1 MNFRFTEEEEA
12 FRKEVAEFLDKEFTP
27 EARAEK
33 ISTGDMAPGPA
44 GKVFLH
50 KLGQKGWIGP
60 GWPKQYG
67 GLEYRHMKRFIIVE
81 EMAYRGWWHP
91 TSAQIMGPVI
101 LRYGTE
107 EQKNFFIYKLA
118 SGELNIAAGFS
129 EPDAGSDLS
138 NLQLRAV
145 EDGDYFVLNGQK
157 VWNSGFHFSAYTL
170 LAVRT
175 DPDVIPKYKGISLLL
190 VDNTTPG
197 ITSRP
202 TYTMGER
209 TNEVFFDNVRVPKSC
224 LLGKKNEGWVQLT
237 TALAFER
244 AWTIGDVRRDF
255 DELVDY
261 CRKTERNGKP
271 LSKDPLVRQK
281 LAQLAIELEVAW
293 LFACRVACM
302 IDKGLVPDHSAS
314 ILKVFGSELEQHVAK
329 SGIEILGLYG
339 PLTKES
345 PWAQLNGRMGYI
357 YPDHVRYP
365 ISRGTNEIQ
374 RTIIAQRGLGM
385 PRG

>member
-27 EARAEK
+27 AARAEK

-44 GKVFLH
+44 GKLFLR
-50 KLGQKGWIGP
+50 KLGEKGWIGP

-67 GLEYRHMKRFIIVE
+67 GLEYRHMKRFIIIE

-107 EQKNFFIYKLA
+107 EQKNFFMRKLA

-129 EPDAGSDLS
+129 EPNAGSDLS
-138 NLQLRAV
+138 SLQLRAV
-145 EDGDYFVLNGQK
+145 EDGDSFVLNGQK

-175 DPDVIPKYKGISLLL
+175 DPDVVPKYKGISLLL
-190 VDNTTPG
+190 VDNSTPG

-209 TNEVFFDNVRVPKSC
+209 TNEVFFDNVKVPKSC
-224 LLGKKNEGWVQLT
+224 LLGNKNEGWVQLT
-237 TALAFER
+237 TALAYER

-255 DELVDY
+255 DELLDY
-261 CRKTERNGKP
+261 CKKKKRDGKL
-271 LSKDPLVRQK
+271 LSSYPLVRQK

-302 IDKGLVPDHSAS
+302 IDKGLVPDHTAS
-314 ILKVFGSELEQHVAK
+314 MLKVFGSDYEQHVAK
-329 SGIEILGLYG
+329 TGIEILGLYG

-345 PWAQLNGRMGYI
+345 KWAQLKGRTGYI